1 MAEDPA
7 FGRRVEDVRRF
18 NRFYTKQIGVL
29 NEGLLNSPF
38 SLTQARVLYELAHR
52 RQPRATALGK
62 DLGLDAGYLSRI
74 LRDFEDRRLIA
85 RKPSQ
90 TDGRQ
95 SELSLTPRGR
105 RTFAPLDARSH
116 QEVGAMLARLS
127 IADQRRLLEA
137 MRTIETVLGAGPDP
151 EVPYVLR
158 APRPG
163 DMGWVIHRHGAL
175 YAQEYGWDERFEA
188 LVAEIVV
195 KFVQHFD
202 PTRERCWIAE
212 RHGEPV
218 GSVFLVKKSKAVS
231 KLRLLLV
238 EPSARG
244 LGIGARLVSEC
255 IAFARQVGY
264 RKMTLWTN
272 DILHA
277 ARRIYEKE
285 GFRLVHKERH
295 HSFGHGLVGET
306 WDLDLSA
313 RSQT

>member
-18 NRFYTKQIGVL
+18 NRFYTRQIGVL

-52 RQPRATALGK
+52 KRPTASALGK

-74 LRDFEDRRLIA
+74 LRDFEKKRLIL
-85 RKPSQ
+85 RTPSAA
-90 TDGRQ
+90 DGRR
-95 SELSLTPRGR
+95 SELALTKTGR
-105 RTFAPLDARSH
+105 ATFAPLDARSH
-116 QEVGAMLARLS
+116 QEVGEMLARLS
-127 IADQRRLLEA
+127 VADQRRLLEA
-137 MRTIETVLGAGPDP
+137 MRTVEALLSAGPETDA
-151 EVPYVLR
+151 PYVLR
-158 APRPG
+158 SPRPG

-202 PTRERCWIAE
+202 PARERCWIAE

-218 GSVFLVKKSKAVS
+218 GSVFLVSKSPRVA

-238 EPSARG
+238 EPSTRG
-244 LGIGARLVSEC
+244 LGIGGRLVREC
-255 IAFARQVGY
+255 IAFAHQVGY

-272 DILHA
+272 SILDA

-285 GFRLVHKERH
+285 GFRIVHTEAH
-295 HSFGHGLVGET
+295 TSFGHDLVSET
-306 WDLDLSA
+306 WERNL
-313 RSQT
+313 